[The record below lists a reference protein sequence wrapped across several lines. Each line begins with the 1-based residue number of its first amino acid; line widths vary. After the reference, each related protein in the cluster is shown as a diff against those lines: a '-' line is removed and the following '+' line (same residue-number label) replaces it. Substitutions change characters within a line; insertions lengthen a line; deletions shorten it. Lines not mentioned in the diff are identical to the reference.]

1 MPRIKT
7 LDVGVLSMPRR
18 KASSVSQTSQPLEV
32 QTGERWVYTG
42 YHTPWRDRAGKIGRL
57 ENPFEGTRE
66 GYLIARLYWDDPP
79 DRKLPFAYITPYNRK
94 EWTREDRTV

>member
-1 MPRIKT
+1 
-7 LDVGVLSMPRR
+7 V
-18 KASSVSQTSQPLEV
+18 
-32 QTGERWVYTG
+32 
-42 YHTPWRDRAGKIGRL
+42 GKI

-94 EWTREDRTV
+94 QWTREDRAV